1 MLRYAHPHAH
11 PDRTQNNQNNALNKM
26 RGKKAGRRKGQG
38 LKGSLSFLERQQMGL
53 AEAACLLA

>member
-11 PDRTQNNQNNALNKM
+11 PDRTQNNQNDALNKI
-26 RGKKAGRRKGQG
+26 RGKKAGRGKGQG